1 MHRLTILLLLSLM
14 TIMITF
20 GSCGKKGGLGEEL
33 NDSLPAQTSSIE
45 IKGDSMLYGLSCD
58 GTTDSVLVFWPFKGD
73 PIVFNIE
80 DAKHNRKIIGN
91 PQIGDW
97 VGVMV
102 NPQDT
107 TEATMVINL
116 DQLKGTWT
124 YPVMPV
130 MKEFQNMSPR
140 MQKRME
146 ADMPD
151 SVKQT
156 FLVPR
161 EYGFT
166 LKRSHVAQP
175 VGRVMRRNTTE
186 VDSPV
191 SYPEVKMYKEWY
203 VLNGR
208 LLLVSG
214 APMLANGDA
223 KNNPVPDRVDTLDF
237 VYMDNDSLILL
248 DHGTRI
254 GFHRKTNAM
263 EVHAEAAKVQAKQDS
278 MQKNMN
284 K

>member
-1 MHRLTILLLLSLM
+1 MLLPLLVALTVA
-14 TIMITF
+14 F
-20 GSCGKKGGLGEEL
+20 GSCKNKGELGEDL
-33 NDSLPAQTSSIE
+33 SDSLPAQTSSIV
-45 IKGDSMLYGLSCD
+45 ITGDSMLYGLSCD
-58 GTTDSVLVFWPFKGD
+58 GTTDSVIVFWPFKGD
-73 PIVFNIE
+73 PYTFNIE
-80 DAKHNRKIIGN
+80 EAKRNHKIIGN

-97 VGVMV
+97 VGIMV

-166 LKRSHVAQP
+166 LKRSHVAQA

-186 VDSPV
+186 DDSPV
-191 SYPEVKMYKEWY
+191 TYPEVKNYKEWY

-214 APMLANGDA
+214 MRVLTKNDANQ
-223 KNNPVPDRVDTLDF
+223 PQIPDKVDTLDF

-248 DHGTRI
+248 DHGVRR
-254 GFHRKTNAM
+254 GFQRKTNAM
-263 EVHAEAAKVQAKQDS
+263 AVHAEAAKVQAKQDS
-278 MQKNMN
+278 MQKNM